1 MFHHRIE
8 ICVGYMWLI
17 GFIMLNAILGY
28 RGLR

>member
-8 ICVGYMWLI
+8 ICVGYMWFI

-28 RGLR
+28 GG